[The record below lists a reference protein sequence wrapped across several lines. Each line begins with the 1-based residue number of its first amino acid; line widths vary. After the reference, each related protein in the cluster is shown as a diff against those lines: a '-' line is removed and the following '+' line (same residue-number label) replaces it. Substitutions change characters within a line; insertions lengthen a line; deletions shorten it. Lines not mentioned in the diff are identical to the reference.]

1 MRRLTLFLQLSLVVV
16 FAAFTGWT
24 VGVVKLVEVL
34 MTAEGGRFA
43 TASEQRAETFL
54 VSFGVSKALCNGLA
68 GWLADARGRRAAML
82 VGWAAALAL
91 APAVLFAQSWSLVV
105 AADCLLGANQ
115 AFCWSTAI
123 FVALD
128 LLGPRRRALAVGLVE
143 TVGYSAVALAGVAV
157 AAAGRGEA
165 GVATS
170 LVPLAAIALVGFV
183 LSAAAQRETRGL
195 ALHEAGLAA
204 RPAAGGGAAAADHG
218 GAGRPAAVP
227 PPPPTRA
234 FALGVGACCLAGLA
248 LNFTTAFAWG
258 ALTRWLAAHD
268 GGEGGGAAAALL
280 AYSLPKGLLQLP
292 AGRLADRRL
301 CCGAGSKG
309 FVVAGLAASA
319 AALAALAALAAADD
333 DDAAAAGGRR
343 PPLAPPRQAA
353 VVALAAA
360 LGCGCALAYSTLLA
374 VAAALAPP
382 ARRSSVVGAVRCVR
396 DLGYA
401 VGGLLL
407 GGAVDAAGGA
417 GWTAPTLGA
426 AVCALA
432 AAAFALAAPNA
443 RADGDAARL
452 LAPAARAEGACELQG
467 ERASSERAV

>member
-1 MRRLTLFLQLSLVVV
+1 MRRLTLALQLTLVVV

-165 GVATS
+165 GVATRS
-170 LVPLAAIALVGFV
+170 CRSPRSRWSASSSAPPRSARRAA
-183 LSAAAQRETRGL
+183 SRCTRPDWRRGP
-195 ALHEAGLAA
+195 
-204 RPAAGGGAAAADHG
+204 RWRRAAAADHG
-218 GAGRPAAVP
+218 GAGRLAAVP
-227 PPPPTRA
+227 TPPPTRA
-234 FALGVGACCLAGLA
+234 FALGVGACRLAGLA

-301 CCGAGSKG
+301 LLRRW
-309 FVVAGLAASA
+309 VEGLCRRRPRRERGRACRPRRPR
-319 AALAALAALAAADD
+319 
-333 DDAAAAGGRR
+333 GGGRRRRGGGGGGRRR

-360 LGCGCALAYSTLLA
+360 S
-374 VAAALAPP
+374 
-382 ARRSSVVGAVRCVR
+382 
-396 DLGYA
+396 
-401 VGGLLL
+401 
-407 GGAVDAAGGA
+407 
-417 GWTAPTLGA
+417 
-426 AVCALA
+426 A
-432 AAAFALAAPNA
+432 AAA
-443 RADGDAARL
+443 R
-452 LAPAARAEGACELQG
+452 
-467 ERASSERAV
+467 

>member
-1 MRRLTLFLQLSLVVV
+1 MRRLTLALQLSLVVV

-165 GVATS
+165 GVAT
-170 LVPLAAIALVGFV
+170 
-183 LSAAAQRETRGL
+183 Q
-195 ALHEAGLAA
+195 
-204 RPAAGGGAAAADHG
+204 
-218 GAGRPAAVP
+218 
-227 PPPPTRA
+227 
-234 FALGVGACCLAGLA
+234 
-248 LNFTTAFAWG
+248 
-258 ALTRWLAAHD
+258 
-268 GGEGGGAAAALL
+268 
-280 AYSLPKGLLQLP
+280 
-292 AGRLADRRL
+292 
-301 CCGAGSKG
+301 
-309 FVVAGLAASA
+309 
-319 AALAALAALAAADD
+319 
-333 DDAAAAGGRR
+333 
-343 PPLAPPRQAA
+343 
-353 VVALAAA
+353 
-360 LGCGCALAYSTLLA
+360 
-374 VAAALAPP
+374 
-382 ARRSSVVGAVRCVR
+382 
-396 DLGYA
+396 
-401 VGGLLL
+401 
-407 GGAVDAAGGA
+407 
-417 GWTAPTLGA
+417 
-426 AVCALA
+426 
-432 AAAFALAAPNA
+432 
-443 RADGDAARL
+443 
-452 LAPAARAEGACELQG
+452 
-467 ERASSERAV
+467 